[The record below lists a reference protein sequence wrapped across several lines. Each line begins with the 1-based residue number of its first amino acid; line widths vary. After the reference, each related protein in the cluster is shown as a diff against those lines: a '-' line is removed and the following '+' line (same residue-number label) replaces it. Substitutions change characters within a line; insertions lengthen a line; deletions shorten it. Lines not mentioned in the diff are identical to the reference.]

1 MFTRSFAICPASRV
15 LRLAFLDEIVKDRLE
30 RLAFGCVGDFFRD
43 AHVSAV
49 LSVLLGFQVRR
60 AADRFYLRSYQ
71 AHPPRTMPK
80 AAPDV
85 AFSDT
90 SARMWDKMR
99 KKCRFFLQ
107 LLCVLH

>member
-1 MFTRSFAICPASRV
+1 MRMCQLSFLFCRV
-15 LRLAFLDEIVKDRLE
+15 
-30 RLAFGCVGDFFRD
+30 FR
-43 AHVSAV
+43 SAV
-49 LSVLLGFQVRR
+49 RR
-60 AADRFYLRSYQ
+60 TASYLRSYQ
-71 AHPPRTMPK
+71 ARLPRTMPK